1 MNTLQWLSA
10 DDSPRVFPCPNEALT
25 DPNGVLAAG
34 GDLSSERLLS
44 AYSQGI
50 FPWYEKDQPILWWS
64 PEPRTVLW
72 PKEIR
77 ISRTLNRKIRRE
89 TFFVSAD
96 RAFSDV
102 LRGCARERRN
112 GNRTWITK
120 EMKHAYQNLHDLGWA
135 HSFEVWQDEV
145 LIGGLYGVGI
155 GQVFFGESMF
165 SQKSDASKVALVK
178 ANEYLQYRGYKL
190 IDCQIWSTH
199 LGTLGARLMPRQ
211 KFLDV
216 LAQFCKPPGNPG
228 SWEKGFDTFS
238 KELKKT

>member
-25 DPNGVLAAG
+25 DPNGLLAAG

-102 LRGCARERRN
+102 LQGCAKERRN

-145 LIGGLYGVGI
+145 LVGGLYGVGI

>member
-1 MNTLQWLSA
+1 VNTLRWLSA
-10 DDSPRVFPCPNEALT
+10 DDSSEVFPCPNKALT
-25 DPNGVLAAG
+25 DPNGLLAAG
-34 GDLSSERLLS
+34 GDLSSKRLLS

-64 PEPRTVLW
+64 PEPRAVLW

-77 ISRTLNRKIRRE
+77 ISRTLNRKIQRE
-89 TFFVSAD
+89 VFFVSAD
-96 RAFSDV
+96 RAFSSV
-102 LRGCARERRN
+102 LQGCAKERRN

-145 LIGGLYGVGI
+145 LVGGLYGIGI

-178 ANEYLQYRGYKL
+178 ANEYLQYCGYKL

-199 LGTLGARLMPRQ
+199 LGTLGAKLMPRQ
-211 KFLDV
+211 KFLDI
-216 LAQFCKPPGNPG
+216 LAQLCKPPGNPG
-228 SWEKGFDTFS
+228 PWTKGFDIFT